1 MKRLSRFKLS
11 MLLFALALVG
21 AISYQIIGSH
31 IDENGVLIEPF
42 WLIPTSWFC
51 LFAAIISA
59 LITLLRLRNFK

>member
-21 AISYQIIGSH
+21 AISYQIIGSN

-42 WLIPTSWFC
+42 WLIPTSWLC
-51 LFAAIISA
+51 LFAAIISV
-59 LITLLRLRNFK
+59 LITLLRLHNSK